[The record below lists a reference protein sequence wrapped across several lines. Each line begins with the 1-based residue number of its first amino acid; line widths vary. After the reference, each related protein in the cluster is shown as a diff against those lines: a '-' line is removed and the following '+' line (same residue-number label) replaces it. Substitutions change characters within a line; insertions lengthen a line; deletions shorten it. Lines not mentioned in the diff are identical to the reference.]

1 MISEGANGEEE
12 RTEGEGAEGAVG
24 GGVRVAADAGRAGQ
38 REALLGPD
46 DVHDAL
52 ALVGH
57 AEVLDAEVLDV
68 PLERLHLGPRRDVG
82 QEGLDGLG
90 PRVEGVAVRR
100 RHVVVHRRERAVGP
114 PHGPAGEAQ
123 ALEGLRRR
131 HLVDQVAVDVD
142 ERRAGLVL
150 GHDEVVVPDL
160 VEERPRRAGR
170 GRAQRRAA
178 AGPRRAPRRRE
189 AVRRSH
195 REGEYRDRAH
205 RDGLAFLPTSS
216 TGSVRVSG
224 FARLTPSSVFVRMSC
239 VAVFTRARS
248 AREFDKQRLA
258 RRRGGRLVLYLSSN
272 LRLPGHP
279 APGMR
284 RTQKTR
290 FFAAMPI
297 YNSF

>member
-178 AGPRRAPRRRE
+178 AGPRRAARRRE
-189 AVRRSH
+189 AIGTH
-195 REGEYRDRAH
+195 HHCYGDDRAH
-205 RDGLAFLPTSS
+205 GLPWVAACRRSLTSREEPHASDVSKIFLDKTSAPVTAQLACTVTPPLRT
-216 TGSVRVSG
+216 TGFLAKQRKQS
-224 FARLTPSSVFVRMSC
+224 PP
-239 VAVFTRARS
+239 RS
-248 AREFDKQRLA
+248 A
-258 RRRGGRLVLYLSSN
+258 
-272 LRLPGHP
+272 
-279 APGMR
+279 APS
-284 RTQKTR
+284 
-290 FFAAMPI
+290 P
-297 YNSF
+297 